1 MEQHGTKE
9 SRKKCDDECRKENGT
24 ELLKK
29 KREHHQKN
37 KESIRKKQKEQIT
50 CEFCFSLSS
59 RSHLK
64 RHQRTKKCVQAQQ
77 EMIDS

>member
-1 MEQHGTKE
+1 MEQYRTKE
-9 SRKKCDDECRKENGT
+9 SRKKYNDEYRRENRT

-29 KREHHQKN
+29 KREHYQKN
-37 KESIRKKQKEQIT
+37 KESIRKKQKEQII

-77 EMIDS
+77 EIIDS